1 MFDGGLKVVDAHNSF
16 HDALRAMVDSAPFER
31 KALALFL
38 WPEMKADSAVSKFN
52 GKLNAD
58 WNDAK
63 DGHFTFEQVL
73 ALMNKT
79 GCFQPLYYSCDDTER
94 AKPEKI
100 NVQDLERQRIAA
112 VEAATLALSKA
123 VAAMEKRP

>member
-1 MFDGGLKVVDAHNSF
+1 MVDKHKNF
-16 HDALRAMVDSAPFER
+16 HDALRAMVDCAPFER

-58 WNDAK
+58 LTDAK

-79 GCFQPLYYSCDDTER
+79 GCYQPLYYTCADTDH
-94 AKPEKI
+94 AVPEKLDT
-100 NVQDLERQRIAA
+100 QDVERWRVSA
-112 VEAATLALSKA
+112 VEAAVSTLQTALSLLGDK
-123 VAAMEKRP
+123 

>member
-1 MFDGGLKVVDAHNSF
+1 MVEKHRSF

-38 WPEMKADSAVSKFN
+38 WPEMKCDSAVSKFN

-58 WNDAK
+58 MTDAK

-79 GCFQPLYYSCDDTER
+79 GCFQPLFYSCGDTGHDKPAKLDTQDIER
-94 AKPEKI
+94 RR
-100 NVQDLERQRIAA
+100 LLA
-112 VEAATLALSKA
+112 VEAATQALNSA
-123 VAAMEKRP
+123 LLMLNS

>member
-1 MFDGGLKVVDAHNSF
+1 MVEKHRSF

-38 WPEMKADSAVSKFN
+38 WPEMKCDSAVSKFN

-58 WNDAK
+58 WTDAK

-79 GCFQPLYYSCDDTER
+79 GCYQPLFYSCADTGHDR
-94 AKPEKI
+94 PAKLDT
-100 NVQDLERQRIAA
+100 QDIELRRIAA
-112 VEAATLALSKA
+112 VEAAAGALNAALAILNNQ
-123 VAAMEKRP
+123 

>member
-1 MFDGGLKVVDAHNSF
+1 MVDKYTGF
-16 HDALRAMVDSAPFER
+16 HEALRAMVDSAPFER
-31 KALALFL
+31 KSLALFL

-79 GCFQPLYYSCDDTER
+79 GCFQPLYYSCQDTDH
-94 AKPEKI
+94 AKPEKLDT
-100 NVQDLERQRIAA
+100 QDLERQRIAA
-112 VEAATLALSKA
+112 VESAANALKAALAMLG
-123 VAAMEKRP
+123 E